1 MPKRKENEQFAKL
14 GEKDSWNLY
23 GLQALTPNKFAIVVG
38 KILKGQYAVIR
49 QRAAST
55 GNV

>member
-1 MPKRKENEQFAKL
+1 MPKRKETEQFAKL

-23 GLQALTPNKFAIVVG
+23 GLQALSPNKFAIVVG

-49 QRAAST
+49 QRAASA